1 MAPSRAQPG
10 KIRAALMAIA
20 VHVIFIAFLI
30 FGVSWQNK
38 EPPAMQVELWDKLP
52 APPPPVQSEV
62 EPPPAPLP
70 KPEPTPKKISPPQP
84 VVADTP
90 SKDADIA
97 LKKAQRKKEKEE
109 SEELRLAKAEQKR
122 IEQEKEKQQEK
133 LLRDKQEL
141 ERAKAK
147 EQREQLEAK
156 RLLEKRLAQLSRQ
169 EAAREAQEKLELDK
183 VREAQLAAQAQ
194 REAQLT
200 AASNSL
206 VNDYKSRI
214 RSKIKRFIILPSE
227 LTGNPQAEFDVTLM
241 PSGEVLRVTLAKSSG
256 SPAYDS
262 AVERAIYKAQP
273 LPLPPQTELFSQ
285 FRELHLKFRPNDE
298 G

>member
-1 MAPSRAQPG
+1 
-10 KIRAALMAIA
+10 MAIA
-20 VHVIFIAFLI
+20 VHVLFVGFLI
-30 FGVSWQNK
+30 FGVNWQNK

-52 APPPPVQSEV
+52 TPPPLTQSEI

-70 KPEPTPKKISPPQP
+70 KPEPTLKKIPPPEP

-90 SKDADIA
+90 TKDADIA

-109 SEELRLAKAEQKR
+109 AEQLRVAKAEQKR
-122 IEQEKEKQQEK
+122 IEQEKAAKEKQQEK
-133 LLRDKQEL
+133 LLQEKQEL
-141 ERAKAK
+141 ERAKVK
-147 EQREQLEAK
+147 EQREQLAAK
-156 RLLEKRLAQLSRQ
+156 QLLEKRLAQLSRQ

-194 REAQLT
+194 REAQLA

-227 LTGNPQAEFDVTLM
+227 LNGNPQAEFDVTLM
-241 PSGEVLRVTLAKSSG
+241 PSGEVLRVALAKSSG
-256 SPAYDS
+256 TPAYDS

-285 FRELHLKFRPNDE
+285 FRELRLKFRPNDE